1 MRGKLSMLI
10 FAVFASSLLLFGCEK
25 ANDQFERS
33 SPSALT
39 QGPIDNSSNQNT
51 LSHDGAINTELLDAV
66 RNAAERIDFL
76 EVTSHGGDMM
86 IAIEIAKIL
95 DANEI
100 TLIVKHYCLS
110 ACAHFMAMPVDR
122 LVIEENAVIG
132 FHHTSLTLL
141 MRAWRPMM
149 LETPRIRELIE
160 IYVDGQVEFFQREGI
175 DQRWLFEADIRTSP
189 ICIYF
194 GIVQGQG
201 PLVNYE
207 NEFDFLVLTNSV
219 LQVINPNRERF
230 DARSELTEAKLDAF
244 KKSYSEY
251 ESTSFLLSSDP
262 IISVTE
268 QDVGALR
275 GLPLCGGSLFSK

>member
-1 MRGKLSMLI
+1 
-10 FAVFASSLLLFGCEK
+10 
-25 ANDQFERS
+25 
-33 SPSALT
+33 
-39 QGPIDNSSNQNT
+39 
-51 LSHDGAINTELLDAV
+51 
-66 RNAAERIDFL
+66 
-76 EVTSHGGDMM
+76 
-86 IAIEIAKIL
+86 
-95 DANEI
+95 
-100 TLIVKHYCLS
+100 
-110 ACAHFMAMPVDR
+110 
-122 LVIEENAVIG
+122 
-132 FHHTSLTLL
+132 
-141 MRAWRPMM
+141 MM